1 MSETILDR
9 SADRSAGHDSPS
21 DALPERMAD
30 RIANLSPAKLRLLMR
45 HLAAQRGETVA
56 EPPELVRRDGDGPL
70 PLSFS
75 QQRLW
80 FLDQLEPGS
89 TAYALPSALRLSGR
103 LDRAALA
110 AALARLVARH
120 EVLRA
125 TFEERDGAPVQR
137 FHAPGAHPA
146 SRPRL
151 PLVDASG
158 LAAGRASA
166 LAAEL
171 ARRDA
176 RRPFDLARGP
186 LFRNLL
192 VRLGD
197 AAGGEHV
204 LLQNLHH
211 IVSDGWSRTLLV
223 RDMAAT
229 YDALRRG
236 AEPRLPALEVG
247 YGDFCQWQRRWLQGE
262 ALDGMLGYWRRQL
275 DGAPPELPLPT
286 DRPRQARRSGAGAV
300 AERPLPAALMAG
312 LEELGRRH
320 GATPFM
326 TLLAGLASL
335 FHRYTGATDLVL
347 GSPIAN
353 RQDRRL
359 EGVVG
364 FFVNNLVLRLDAA
377 GDPAFG
383 ELLRRVRET
392 ALAAYAHQDLPFDK
406 LVEELAPERAPGRQP
421 LFQGMF
427 MLENV
432 PPGRLE
438 LAGLVFEPV
447 PADSGAAKFDWIFAV
462 ERDGAAPEVDGAG
475 EAGGWRLRVEYSSE
489 LFDRAT
495 VERWI
500 DHLQRLLAAAVEAP
514 ETRLSR
520 LPLLSA
526 SEQRRLLAEWNRPAE
541 RQGSAG
547 PSLVDLFAARAAE
560 RPGAPAISD
569 GGRRTSYGELADRAW
584 ALAAELRRRGVRR
597 GDRVALLVDRSAA
610 QVAALLGVLAAGAAY
625 VPLDPQAPPGRLAD
639 TLDDAA
645 PALLVAGGEAAD
657 RLRDGGD
664 LAAAA
669 AGIEVVEIAAQSLGE
684 RAAFRRRGPPV
695 FPRRAVRSG
704 STSGGPPA
712 DAATARPAV
721 PLDGD
726 DLAYVIYTSGSTGRP
741 KGVGVSHRDVVRLLA
756 ATEPWFG
763 FGAGDVWTLFH
774 SYAFD
779 FSVWELWGALACGGR
794 LVVVP
799 YLVSRSPGDFLRLL
813 RDEGSRCSTRRRPP
827 SASSSPPRSRRRVE
841 AAEVEAAA
849 GGTSQSQSPPL
860 ALRWVIFGGEA
871 LDAAALAPWVERHG
885 DGTAGGGPRL
895 VNMYGITETTVH
907 VTYQPLDA
915 AAVAAAVERAAAG
928 AAPQGD
934 VGVPIPDLQVHLL
947 DRAGNLVPVGV
958 AGEIHVGGAGLARG
972 YLGRPAL
979 TAGRFV
985 PDPFAAVPGRRL
997 YRSGDLAR
1005 RRADGHLL
1013 YLGRIDHQVQVRGFR
1028 VELGEIEAV
1037 LAEHPAVA
1045 AAVVLAEDGDG
1056 GPRLTAYV
1064 VPAAGTPPVVEEV
1077 RAALAARLPDY
1088 MLPAAFAVVD
1098 ALPLNHNGKVDRA
1111 ALAGLATRRLGLG
1124 VEPVAPRTPL
1134 EETLCRLW
1142 AEVLERPL
1150 EEIGVH
1156 HDFFHLGGHSLLA
1169 TRLVSRLRAELGVE
1183 LPLATFFAGPTVAGL
1198 AEALEVV
1205 RWVAGTAVDGADASA
1220 DAASAHGPGGDFE
1233 EGEL

>member
-9 SADRSAGHDSPS
+9 SADRGSPS

-89 TAYALPSALRLSGR
+89 TAYALPSALRLRGR

-137 FHAPGAHPA
+137 FHAPGTHPA

-158 LAAGRASA
+158 LAADRASS
-166 LAAEL
+166 LAAAL

-197 AAGGEHV
+197 ADGGEHV

-223 RDMAAT
+223 RDMAAA

-247 YGDFCQWQRRWLQGE
+247 YGDFCLWQRRWLRGE

-300 AERPLPAALMAG
+300 AESPLPAALMAG

-320 GATPFM
+320 GATAFM

-335 FHRYTGATDLVL
+335 LHRYTGATDLVL

-447 PADSGAAKFDWIFAV
+447 AADSGAAKFDWIFAV
-462 ERDGAAPEVDGAG
+462 ERDGAADAG
-475 EAGGWRLRVEYSSE
+475 SEGGWRLRVEYSAE

-500 DHLQRLLAAAVEAP
+500 DHLQRLLAAAVDAP

-526 SEQRRLLAEWNRPAE
+526 SERRRLLAGWNRPAE
-541 RQGSAG
+541 RRRGAG

-569 GGRRTSYGELADRAW
+569 GGRRTSYGELAARAW

-610 QVAALLGVLAAGAAY
+610 QVAAILGVLAAGAAY
-625 VPLDPQAPPGRLAD
+625 LPLDPQAPPGRLAD

-645 PALLVAGGEAAD
+645 PALLVAGGEAAG
-657 RLRDGGD
+657 RLRLGGD
-664 LAAAA
+664 LAAVA
-669 AGIEVVEIAAQSLGE
+669 AGIEVVEIATQPPGE
-684 RAAFRRRGPPV
+684 PLV
-695 FPRRAVRSG
+695 AVGVSG
-704 STSGGPPA
+704 GAPGGPPA
-712 DAATARPAV
+712 DAASARPAV

-741 KGVGVSHRDVVRLLA
+741 KGVGVSHRAVVRLLT
-756 ATEPWFG
+756 ATAPWFG

-779 FSVWELWGALACGGR
+779 FSVWELWGALAGGGR

-799 YLVSRSPGDFLRLL
+799 HLVSRSPGDFLRLL
-813 RDEGSRCSTRRRPP
+813 RDEGVTVLNQTP
-827 SASSSPPRSRRRVE
+827 SAFRQLVAAEVE
-841 AAEVEAAA
+841 VAEVEAAA
-849 GGTSQSQSPPL
+849 GGASPPL

-885 DGTAGGGPRL
+885 DGTADGGPRL

-907 VTYQPLDA
+907 VTYQPVDA

-928 AAPQGD
+928 AAPEGD

-947 DRAGNLVPVGV
+947 DRAGNPVPVGV

-972 YLGRPAL
+972 YLGRAAR

-1045 AAVVLAEDGDG
+1045 AAVVLAEDGDD

-1064 VPAAGTPPVVEEV
+1064 VAAAGAPPVVEEV

-1111 ALAGLATRRLGLG
+1111 ALAGLATTRLGLG
-1124 VEPVAPRTPL
+1124 AEPVAPRTPL

-1142 AEVLERPL
+1142 AEVLDRPP

-1183 LPLATFFAGPTVAGL
+1183 LPLATFFAAPTVAGL

-1205 RWVAGTAVDGADASA
+1205 RWVAGTAVDGTAVDGTAVDGAAAAADRA
-1220 DAASAHGPGGDFE
+1220 GGDFE